1 LHQQQHGRLIA
12 DGPGAVA
19 AATVVL
25 SGALVRSERHLA
37 DAHLDPL
44 AVHRLD
50 TPGAT
55 EGKDPL
61 GGRVFV
67 PVPLPARWQHREQ
80 HRHQP
85 LLPGTDPLGGG
96 AGADGVEVKPLHRA
110 AALAADAIGIGPHMP
125 VGERGCWIGGHDW
138 AALGPWSQGRQGDRR
153 RSTAAPVD
161 NGVAACHHWRG
172 SHPQAMT
179 VSSASPAASS
189 NPYAQQ
195 SLANLLQGKV
205 IIVTGGNSGIGK
217 AIVEEVARLGAR
229 VVIDYRSHPEA
240 TEAIEE
246 EIGELGGTC
255 CGVQADVAKLDDLQ
269 RLIQEAVNRYGR
281 LDVMVNN
288 AGIETRTSILD
299 TTPEDFDKVLN
310 VNLRGVFFATQYAAK
325 QMIAQGS
332 GGRIIN
338 ISSVHEDWP
347 MPNNTPYC
355 VAKGGVRM
363 LTRTAGVEL
372 AGQGVSIVN
381 VGPGAVA
388 TPINDST
395 MNDPELLAKLNAA
408 IPMGRM
414 AQPQEIAKVV
424 GFLASDAA
432 SYITATSIFAD
443 GGIMQSSP
451 GL

>member
-1 LHQQQHGRLIA
+1 M
-12 DGPGAVA
+12 
-19 AATVVL
+19 TTTN
-25 SGALVRSERHLA
+25 
-37 DAHLDPL
+37 PL
-44 AVHRLD
+44 A
-50 TPGAT
+50 
-55 EGKDPL
+55 GK
-61 GGRVFV
+61 
-67 PVPLPARWQHREQ
+67 
-80 HRHQP
+80 
-85 LLPGTDPLGGG
+85 
-96 AGADGVEVKPLHRA
+96 
-110 AALAADAIGIGPHMP
+110 AL
-125 VGERGCWIGGHDW
+125 
-138 AALGPWSQGRQGDRR
+138 
-153 RSTAAPVD
+153 ST
-161 NGVAACHHWRG
+161 
-172 SHPQAMT
+172 
-179 VSSASPAASS
+179 
-189 NPYAQQ
+189 
-195 SLANLLQGKV
+195 LLQGKV
-205 IIVTGGNSGIGK
+205 AIVTGGNSGIGK
-217 AIVEEVARLGAR
+217 SIVEYLAELGAN

-240 TEAIEE
+240 TEELEE
-246 EIGELGGTC
+246 EIGSYGGSSY
-255 CGVQADVAKLDDLQ
+255 GVQADVGKLEDLQ
-269 RLIQEAVNRYGR
+269 RLVDTAVSKYGR
-281 LDVMVNN
+281 LDIMVNN

-299 TTPEDFDKVLN
+299 TTPDDFDKVLN

-372 AGQGVSIVN
+372 ASKGVTIVN

-395 MNDPELLAKLNAA
+395 MNNPELLAKLNAA

-414 AQPQEIAKVV
+414 AQPEETAKVV